1 MAEKAGVSGLARYNV
16 FFKCGDIVNSA
27 AVQDTGSDS
36 ELTIDDIQK
45 ILAAKDFL
53 YLKSTQAIDLLSSI
67 AGTRIGN
74 DQLFLDSWNSLE
86 EDQYMADGGRYR
98 KRRHATFATHDS
110 TDAPVLMP
118 YQPHYQSLDYNSLN
132 GGIARY
138 FAPILVDLLNSR
150 TLSALLEFANRLLN
164 QIAGNHP
171 WLIELHQFRI
181 EARDGK
187 KGNPT
192 PEGVHHDGVDFVIVV
207 MIKRVNIESGA
218 TSIYNLNNQLVGEF
232 TLLNT
237 FDMAI
242 VNDKKVYHGVTPITQ
257 LDPDEEAY
265 RDVLVMTF
273 KRKD

>member
-1 MAEKAGVSGLARYNV
+1 VLDEIREFLIN
-16 FFKCGDIVNSA
+16 
-27 AVQDTGSDS
+27 
-36 ELTIDDIQK
+36 
-45 ILAAKDFL
+45 KDFL
-53 YLKSTQAIDLLSSI
+53 YLKSTQVIELLSSI
-67 AGTRIGN
+67 ANTRIGN

-98 KRRHATFATHDS
+98 KRRHAIFATHES

-118 YQPHYQSLDYNSLN
+118 YQPHYQTLDYNSMN

-150 TLSALLEFANRLLN
+150 TLSALLGLGTRLFNLVSG
-164 QIAGNHP
+164 IHP
-171 WLIELHQFRI
+171 WHIELHQFRI
-181 EARDGK
+181 EARDGQ

-192 PEGVHHDGVDFVIVV
+192 PEGVHRDGVDFVIVV

-218 TSIYNLNNQLVGEF
+218 TSIYNLDNRLLGEF

-273 KRKD
+273 RGKD